1 MSRSLAEILLNAA
14 EKRRLLAGR
23 GTSAYRLLN
32 AEADGLP
39 GVTIDWFD
47 GVAVASLYDEPSIP
61 TGPQLA
67 DALEASLR
75 PVSVYVKRRPREASR
90 LSEADQRALAPIA
103 PILGEPIG
111 ERIAQENGLRF
122 AIRPAQGLAVG
133 LYLDMRDTRAW
144 VRRQAK
150 GKRVLNCFAYTC
162 GFAVAA
168 LAGGAER
175 VINVDLSRRSL
186 DWGAENSRLN
196 GQPVARE
203 DYLPGEVFHW
213 LARLEKKAQR
223 FEMVILDP
231 PSFAT
236 AKQRAFSAA
245 RDWASLIERACGVL
259 QPGGVLVACSNQLSL
274 PQPRF
279 ERMVA
284 RGFANSTRRAR
295 VIGRLG
301 PSAIDF
307 PVAPG
312 KTAGVKILAYEVR

>member
-1 MSRSLAEILLNAA
+1 MSRSLAEILLEAA
-14 EKRRLLAGR
+14 EKRRAMAGPE
-23 GTSAYRLLN
+23 TTAYRLLN
-32 AEADGLP
+32 AEADGVP

-47 GVAVASLYDEPSIP
+47 GVAVANLYDAPSM
-61 TGPQLA
+61 TSRLA
-67 DALEASLR
+67 DALEASLH
-75 PVSVYVKRRPREASR
+75 PVALYIKRRPRDAAR
-90 LSEADQRALAPIA
+90 LSEADRRTAAPIA

-111 ERIAQENGLRF
+111 ERIVTENGLRF

-144 VRRQAK
+144 VRHQAK

-175 VINVDLSRRSL
+175 VINVDLSRSSL
-186 DWGAENSRLN
+186 EWGSENSRLN
-196 GQPVARE
+196 GQRVSRE
-203 DYLPGEVFHW
+203 DYLPGEVFDW
-213 LARLEKKAQR
+213 LARFERKAQR

-236 AKQRAFSAA
+236 ARQRSFSAA

-259 QPGGVLVACSNQLSL
+259 QPGGVLVACCNQLSL
-274 PQPRF
+274 TRPRF
-279 ERMVA
+279 ERLVT
-284 RGFANSTRRAR
+284 RGFANSRRRAR
-295 VIGRLG
+295 VIARLG
-301 PSAIDF
+301 PPGIDF

-312 KTAGVKILAYEVR
+312 KTAGLKVLAYEVR